1 MNTLIEVKKKVVIKM
16 FKRIFLVVMD
26 SVGVGAT
33 DDAAKYGDEGA
44 NTVLHTIG
52 EAYNLDVLEKLGLTA
67 LVGKEEK
74 DIKALYMKAKP
85 QNLAKDTLNGHYEM
99 MGAITKTP
107 YKTYPNGFPLE
118 LISKIQQVTG
128 RDAIGNI
135 VASGTEI
142 IKDLGE
148 MQMKTGALIIY
159 TSADSVLQI
168 AAHEDIIPVE
178 ELYKIC
184 EQVRELT
191 KGDDY
196 KIARIIARPYIGK
209 PGSFTRTPK
218 RHDYALDPPIN
229 VLDLL
234 DRNQIATIAIGKI
247 SDIFNNKSIATS
259 IKTKD
264 NIDGMMKLIDFAKGD
279 FKGLLFANLN
289 DFDMLYGH
297 RRDRKGYLNA
307 LEEFNYYL
315 PIFLKN
321 LKKDDL
327 FILTADHGN
336 DPTFKGTDHTRENIP
351 VILYNPLFKTGM
363 RLKDRDTFADIGA
376 TILDNFEIKNELGIG
391 TSIFDDLR
399 KK

>member
-1 MNTLIEVKKKVVIKM
+1 MGLFSNKSSKN
-16 FKRIFLVVMD
+16 FKRIFLVVLD
-26 SVGVGAT
+26 SVGCGEADDADKFNDVGAHT
-33 DDAAKYGDEGA
+33 LKHVIEA
-44 NTVLHTIG
+44 NK
-52 EAYNLDVLEKLGLTA
+52 ENSYKNLSKLGLFN
-67 LVGKEEK
+67 LVY
-74 DIKALYMKAKP
+74 DYNLPTMSYYTKA
-85 QNLAKDTLNGHYEM
+85 NEISNGKDTLTGHLEM
-99 MGAITKTP
+99 MGINTVKPFKTF
-107 YKTYPNGFPLE
+107 TETGFPKE
-118 LISKIQQVTG
+118 LINELERLSGRKI
-128 RDAIGNI
+128 IGNCN
-135 VASGTEI
+135 ASGTEI

-148 MQMKTGALIIY
+148 MQMKTGALIVY